1 MHYSNPSDC
10 HLANKTLFSF
20 SFHVFL
26 FFSRHLPRHVFF
38 FFTPIR
44 SLTIEVFENTSE
56 LQGDSN
62 FARVKVD
69 SGFFL
74 EGVFEGL
81 AEPSQSVSH
90 YQDKI
95 GERPPR
101 DLSHGVRIVGAG
113 SELLG

>member
-1 MHYSNPSDC
+1 MRKKKSNLSDLVPV
-10 HLANKTLFSF
+10 LA
-20 SFHVFL
+20 
-26 FFSRHLPRHVFF
+26 
-38 FFTPIR
+38 
-44 SLTIEVFENTSE
+44 SLTIEVFEILVSCRVIRISRE
-56 LQGDSN
+56 LS
-62 FARVKVD
+62 FFKVD

-74 EGVFEGL
+74 EGVLEGL

-101 DLSHGVRIVGAG
+101 DLSHGVRIVGVG